1 MAARPGHFGPDQYSN
16 LGNPLAHYKT
26 TGPEIWH
33 QTHGKITHFVASLGT
48 CGTISGA
55 GKYLR
60 EQNSKVKI
68 VGIHPTPEHDI
79 PGVRSL
85 RQLTVTEHYNSG
97 VADELQEVTNEDA
110 FAMCL
115 RLNREFSIPCG
126 PSSGMQVV
134 GALRSLKDEPG
145 EVAVIIF
152 CDSIFKYTTSITKH
166 CPEVFQGLSGRDPES
181 TEARALARIADVASE
196 GEQTLDSSTLRE
208 YMQKQPVVIDVRPS
222 EEFLSRFRAKGAVN
236 VPLDKI
242 LGEDETLCSRSG
254 KAIKRRK
261 TFGDGVSKVRS
272 LAGQRPVL
280 LLCNRGVDSLT
291 ALLALRTAG
300 LADSRHVKLGMF
312 QYMTLG
318 LPAEGGPE
326 MPFANSDEET
336 SMLAALGFDKDGKAI
351 PT

>member
-1 MAARPGHFGPDQYSN
+1 MAERPGHFGPDQYSN
-16 LGNPLAHYKT
+16 LNNPLAHYKT

-33 QTHGKITHFVASLGT
+33 QTNGKITHFVASLGT

-85 RQLTVTEHYNSG
+85 RQLTVTAHYNSG
-97 VADELQEVTNEDA
+97 VADELQEVTNEDS
-110 FAMCL
+110 FNMCL

-166 CPEVFQGLSGRDPES
+166 CPQVFQGATGRDPES

-196 GEQTLDSSTLRE
+196 GDATVDSATVGE
-208 YMQKQPVVIDVRPS
+208 YMKKNPVVIDVRPK
-222 EEFLSRFRAKGAVN
+222 EEFASRFRAKGAVN
-236 VPLDKI
+236 VPLDDI
-242 LGEDETLCSRSG
+242 LGEEPQVCGRDGRPV
-254 KAIKRRK
+254 KRRK
-261 TFGDGVSKVRS
+261 TFGDGVAKVQKA
-272 LAGQRPVL
+272 AGDKPVL
-280 LLCNRGVDSLT
+280 LVCNRGVDSLT

-300 LADSRHVKLGMF
+300 LASSRHLKMGMF
-312 QYMTLG
+312 QYMTSG
-318 LPAEGGPE
+318 LPSEGGPE
-326 MPFANSDEET
+326 MPFANSSEEE
-336 SMLAALGFDKDGKAI
+336 SILAALGFDKDGKAV
-351 PT
+351 TR